1 MQMVLNKSQGWFPLG
16 FGKLTKF
23 LQWKLLAPHFV
34 DVLRSKLPVEVKGS
48 SEPSAL
54 FIDYGFSSPSPD
66 GETHDD
72 GST

>member
-16 FGKLTKF
+16 FGKLTIF
-23 LQWKLLAPHFV
+23 LQWKRSIPHFV
-34 DVLRSKLPVEVKGS
+34 DVLRLKIPVEAKGS
-48 SEPSAL
+48 SKPSAL